1 MLASALDTL
10 RTERDFPLI
19 SSFETRLEMDRWK
32 SDEMHARVHLHAT
45 HGEYSLRADLS
56 PGEYPGVSLSYPP
69 RDWRGYRT
77 LVFDVFLDK
86 AADMPLTVRIND
98 LKHNEQYDD
107 RYNGRFLLH
116 PGENTILVDLGE
128 VEHAPK
134 GRSMDMGNISVLCMF
149 SYNLKSPRT
158 VYFDN
163 FRLQNRG

>member
-1 MLASALDTL
+1 
-10 RTERDFPLI
+10 
-19 SSFETRLEMDRWK
+19 MDRWK